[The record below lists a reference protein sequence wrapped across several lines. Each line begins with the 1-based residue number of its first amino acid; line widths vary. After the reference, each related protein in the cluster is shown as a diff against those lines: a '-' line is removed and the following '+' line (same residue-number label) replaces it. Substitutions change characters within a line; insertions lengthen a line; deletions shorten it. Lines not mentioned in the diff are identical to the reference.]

1 MDCLKRI
8 ILICVYDIDNN
19 CTEVYNYDNR
29 GNILTVSK
37 SGVLFQQYVYD
48 EASQVKA
55 EYNYA
60 DKTAMTYVYDANG
73 NIVSKTPYTNVTS
86 SDLSTATQGTAIVY
100 GYGDGNWS
108 DKLTSYDGQMI
119 SYDASGNP
127 TSYRGETVTWNGRLM
142 TSFTKDDR
150 RYEYSYNSD
159 GMRTVKKVYKNNEL
173 VYTYTYIWDGDV
185 LLGGRLENADGEK
198 ITIRYLYDDSGEL
211 YGMNYNGNGYYGF
224 IKNLQGD
231 IVSIVPLD
239 SESNVE
245 LNIEYDAWGKP
256 IFEEASLGAAF
267 VKAMIM
273 AAVNVGYRGYFYD
286 FETGLYYL
294 RSRYYDPET
303 GRFIN
308 ADDVEMM
315 IPQKP
320 SNITVFTNNYYNLNI
335 YSYCQNNPV
344 VSSDYSGRKSKSNPP
359 NLTTK
364 AFVLILFTLAI
375 WDDKIIEI
383 KNGGYNEKDRVK
395 GQISVNFIAGYG
407 QDTFY
412 NIVDAL
418 LKMYGNEIYDII
430 TEVALGKFKNQ
441 YSYPYS
447 EKDGLKVIPYRE
459 FLFSKKCVS
468 NEIQKHFE
476 GYMWSIGK
484 KGYHC
489 PFMFKAYTFF
499 SKEKIRESCMVAD
512 ILEMG
517 PIYELAESMGF
528 NYYDGILS
536 TYKYTRKDPYYYPK
550 ERKRKRVA
558 NNEWRYYAF

>member
-1 MDCLKRI
+1 M
-8 ILICVYDIDNN
+8 
-19 CTEVYNYDNR
+19 YNYDNR

-60 DKTAMTYVYDANG
+60 EKTAMTYVYDSNG
-73 NIVSKTPYTNVTS
+73 NIVSKTPYTNVTN

-100 GYGDGNWS
+100 GYGDSNWS
-108 DKLTSYDGQMI
+108 DKLTSYDGQTI

-185 LLGGRLENADGEK
+185 LLGGRMEVTDADEP

-211 YGMNYNGNGYYGF
+211 YGMDYNGNGYYGF

-256 IFEEASLGAAF
+256 IFEDSSLGASF

-273 AAVNVGYRGYFYD
+273 AATNVGYRGYFYD

-294 RSRYYDPET
+294 RSRYYDPEI

-308 ADDVEMM
+308 ADDTAYLGYDASPLSMNIFAYCENNPVNREDDGGQAALTIVSIAVTYVAVKYVLSGLIVAVTIAVLKKAGVLDALINSFSTLIRVVGTVAMSAVVSLKQAINEASKKAQNRKPNSKREIHHI
-315 IPQKP
+315 IPQKKKDAKTAYDIWVTKCRL
-320 SNITVFTNNYYNLNI
+320 SINDSRNKVSISYNLHKHLHTTA
-335 YSYCQNNPV
+335 YCNAINSL
-344 VSSDYSGRKSKSNPP
+344 VSS
-359 NLTTK
+359 
-364 AFVLILFTLAI
+364 AF
-375 WDDKIIEI
+375 K
-383 KNGGYNEKDRVK
+383 KNGSRGVINAVLFAKCLLTV
-395 GQISVNFIAGYG
+395 ATYG
-407 QDTFY
+407 
-412 NIVDAL
+412 I
-418 LKMYGNEIYDII
+418 K
-430 TEVALGKFKNQ
+430 
-441 YSYPYS
+441 
-447 EKDGLKVIPYRE
+447 
-459 FLFSKKCVS
+459 
-468 NEIQKHFE
+468 
-476 GYMWSIGK
+476 
-484 KGYHC
+484 
-489 PFMFKAYTFF
+489 
-499 SKEKIRESCMVAD
+499 
-512 ILEMG
+512 
-517 PIYELAESMGF
+517 
-528 NYYDGILS
+528 
-536 TYKYTRKDPYYYPK
+536 
-550 ERKRKRVA
+550 
-558 NNEWRYYAF
+558 

>member
-1 MDCLKRI
+1 M
-8 ILICVYDIDNN
+8 
-19 CTEVYNYDNR
+19 
-29 GNILTVSK
+29 
-37 SGVLFQQYVYD
+37 
-48 EASQVKA
+48 
-55 EYNYA
+55 
-60 DKTAMTYVYDANG
+60 
-73 NIVSKTPYTNVTS
+73 
-86 SDLSTATQGTAIVY
+86 
-100 GYGDGNWS
+100 
-108 DKLTSYDGQMI
+108 TSYDGLTI
-119 SYDASGNP
+119 TYDASGNP

-185 LLGGRLENADGEK
+185 LLAGRMEVADADEP

-211 YGMNYNGNGYYGF
+211 YGMDYNGNGYYGF

-430 TEVALGKFKNQ
+430 TEVALGKIKNQ